1 MGFVRIEQRLTLMVN
16 LGSVF
21 VVRRGRLTEKVQDF
35 RGGCAG
41 RLEGGDDGETTR
53 EGPGREPDLEG

>member
-1 MGFVRIEQRLTLMVN
+1 MVN

-35 RGGCAG
+35 RVGCAG